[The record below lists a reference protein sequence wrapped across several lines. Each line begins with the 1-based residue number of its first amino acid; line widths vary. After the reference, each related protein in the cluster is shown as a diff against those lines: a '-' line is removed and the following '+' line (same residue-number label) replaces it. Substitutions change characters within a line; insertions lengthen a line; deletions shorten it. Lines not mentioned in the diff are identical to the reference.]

1 MVTLVVREL
10 SETCGSSVVMT
21 LTRLRGIFLPGI
33 FSMPLCGGSS
43 LCGGQR
49 AKIFSNSTD
58 AHSTHLASFTSL
70 HVPRVQGTDRSVC
83 PCSCSLS
90 IRDDFSLCLAVCKLW
105 SQRKHNFH
113 TLLPHPTQGL
123 LFILSIYR
131 GNGWRK
137 CGSRGFGRG

>member
-1 MVTLVVREL
+1 MVTLTVRKL
-10 SETCGSSVVMT
+10 SETCSSSVVIT

-33 FSMPLCGGSS
+33 FSMS
-43 LCGGQR
+43 LCEVPVYVGGQR

-58 AHSTHLASFTSL
+58 AHSTDLASFTPW
-70 HVPRVQGTDRSVC
+70 HVPRVQWTDRSVC

-90 IRDDFSLCLAVCKLW
+90 VREYFSLCLAVCNLW

-113 TLLPHPTQGL
+113 ALLPCLTQGL
-123 LFILSIYR
+123 LFILFVYR

-137 CGSRGFGRG
+137 CGSREFGRG